1 MRVVTAQ
8 LPPSTRTGPQS
19 QATTLGAIRSHPLPS
34 GGSREENLHR
44 LATSGYLSDLS
55 DLPTSAP
62 PRWREKGPGDEGG
75 DRATATLNT
84 HGTAVPCYDAGGYT

>member
-34 GGSREENLHR
+34 GGSREVNLHR

-55 DLPTSAP
+55 DLPSYCSITS
-62 PRWREKGPGDEGG
+62 DS
-75 DRATATLNT
+75 RALATSLTSSSYFFVNS
-84 HGTAVPCYDAGGYT
+84 